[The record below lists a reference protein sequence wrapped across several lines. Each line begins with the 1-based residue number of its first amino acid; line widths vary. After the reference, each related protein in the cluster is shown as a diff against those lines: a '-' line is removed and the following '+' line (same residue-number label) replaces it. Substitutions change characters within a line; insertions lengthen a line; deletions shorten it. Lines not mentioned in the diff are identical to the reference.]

1 MNEAHRK
8 RASVPTVKGGPKPD
22 QSGGGKL
29 DHPAAQPAALQ
40 GEGSGRQGGSV
51 FASVLTVCEAIAVA
65 VQLEDVDVMGQPVEQ
80 RAGEPFR
87 AKVSVHS
94 LKGRFEV
101 TSVDACSYGP
111 KTRSWG

>member
-1 MNEAHRK
+1 MFEGGCAGGLK
-8 RASVPTVKGGPKPD
+8 RSLARPRGGPGR
-22 QSGGGKL
+22 SGG
-29 DHPAAQPAALQ
+29 PAAQPAALQ
-40 GEGSGRQGGSV
+40 GEGSGRRGGSV

-87 AKVSVHS
+87 AKDISVHS

-101 TSVDACSYGP
+101 TSVDACS
-111 KTRSWG
+111 